1 MYEELGPKGLEI
13 LAFPCN
19 QFGKQEPGTD
29 EEILE
34 FATSKYG
41 ATFQLFS
48 KVKVNGDEAH
58 EIFKWLKNEKG
69 SMLGKGL
76 KWNFV
81 SGCKKR
87 NETNLWIFFFPL
99 FLFKFRIFFSLSLTV
114 LSLLVLVQQCKFVLD
129 KKGNVVDRFL
139 PAKDLS
145 PVSKL
150 VEELLEKED

>member
-76 KWNFV
+76 KWNF
-81 SGCKKR
+81 
-87 NETNLWIFFFPL
+87 
-99 FLFKFRIFFSLSLTV
+99 
-114 LSLLVLVQQCKFVLD
+114 CKFVLD